1 MIRRRKSGNE
11 ERMVKVT
18 IAVHPEILNRLDA
31 LGQRLGLRRG
41 EMIRT
46 AITEY
51 IERLEQYYR
60 IRKEMGRLIETLRG
74 LEDEDLMDLYANLTK
89 EVRRR
94 GLI

>member
-1 MIRRRKSGNE
+1 MRRRNAIDGEK
-11 ERMVKVT
+11 MVKVT
-18 IAVHPEILNRLDA
+18 IGVHPNILKRLED
-31 LGQRLGLRRG
+31 LSSRLGLRKG

-51 IERLEQYYR
+51 VERLEQYYK
-60 IRKEMGRLIETLRG
+60 IRREMGRLIETLRG